1 MAATMHEPEHAGAGT
16 QPDAPCQRRRWL
28 SRFPLYVGL
37 FSVAVWLLPPL
48 IATTPLRNVVLKMA
62 RSELPGGMTVGSAS
76 LSWTE
81 PVQLHDVTVADTS
94 GREVLHVESITSEQ
108 TLWQLATERLSK
120 GLFHV
125 FRPRLTLTIRERSRN
140 LEPALARLT
149 QGRSR
154 AGKGY
159 TLDLSN
165 GEVVIVDES
174 GAVLTTIDQVAV
186 SFHKPAVA
194 DEPGRLRLTGRV
206 AEPDTQGAVTIEA
219 DWTGTDFVAS
229 GGQARA
235 ELDRVPLAALGSLS
249 EKRLRARS
257 FDGTASGTLSASWEP
272 ETDDSVRIEADATLS
287 TLDLRLAPGQYDA
300 DASDWQL
307 GESTLRGIVSIDRSR
322 SVHLEQCE
330 LRSQPLSANIAG
342 EVRRVP
348 GDWHLDLTGGVS
360 SDPDLLLELAG
371 GTVRQNVEID
381 GLAVQR
387 VAVRGPVSA
396 LRNRT
401 GAVDTTSDEAR
412 PAESP
417 LQLEGDIGWTL
428 LTAAGISSRDGLLT
442 ASWREGR
449 VALDPVRM
457 DVNGGRV
464 VALPGFDIPARSF
477 VVAGGPVVE
486 DIQFTPEMCQSW
498 LKYVSPLLAD
508 ATSIDGRFSLVADEG
523 QFPLSDMA
531 AGQFRGR
538 IVVHSGQVGPGPL
551 AQQVLGNG
559 RQMATLLKG
568 ELPLPRNDRGRGQG
582 RWLVLSPQEVAF
594 RFEEQRVHHERIEYT
609 VDDVVLTTSGSVGLD
624 ESLELVVDVPV
635 QDKWL
640 GSRRALAGLKGE
652 VLRVPVTGTL
662 ASPVIDPRP
671 LADFNRRLAQKAAG
685 GLLERLLD
693 Q

>member
-1 MAATMHEPEHAGAGT
+1 MAATLHEPQHAGAGT
-16 QPDAPCQRRRWL
+16 APEGPRPRRRWF
-28 SRFPLYVGL
+28 SRLPLYVGL

-62 RSELPGGMTVGSAS
+62 QSELPGGMTVGSAS

-81 PVQLHDVTVADTS
+81 PVQLHDVTLADKS

-159 TLDLSN
+159 SLDLTN

-194 DEPGRLRLTGRV
+194 DEPGRLRLTGRI

-219 DWTGTDFVAS
+219 DWTGADFFTS

-235 ELDRVPLAALGSLS
+235 ELDRVPLAALGCLS
-249 EKRLRARS
+249 EKRLHARS
-257 FDGTASGTLSASWEP
+257 FDGTASGTLSASWER
-272 ETDDSVRIEADATLS
+272 EAGDSVRVEADAGFS
-287 TLDLRLAPGQYDA
+287 ALDLRLAPGRQGA
-300 DASDWQL
+300 AASDWPL
-307 GESTLRGIVSIDRSR
+307 GESTLQGTVSIDRSR
-322 SVHLEQCE
+322 SVRIEQCA
-330 LRSQPLSANIAG
+330 LRSQPLSIDVAG
-342 EVRRVP
+342 DVQRVP
-348 GDWHLDLTGGVS
+348 GDWHLDLSGDVA
-360 SDPDLLLELAG
+360 SDPDLLLELVG
-371 GTVRQNVEID
+371 GAVRQHVEID
-381 GLAVQR
+381 GLAVER
-387 VAVRGPVSA
+387 LAVRGPVSA

-401 GAVDTTSDEAR
+401 EGADTTSDETD
-412 PAESP
+412 PDESP
-417 LQLEGDIGWTL
+417 LQLEGDVGWTL
-428 LTAAGISSRDGLLT
+428 LTAAGLASQNGLVT
-442 ASWREGR
+442 ASWRDGR
-449 VALDPVRM
+449 VALNPVRM

-464 VALPGFDIPARSF
+464 VALPAFDLPARSL
-477 VVAGGPVVE
+477 VVEAGPVVE
-486 DIQFTPEMCQSW
+486 EIRFTPQMCQSW

-508 ATSIDGRFSLVADEG
+508 ATSIDGQFSLVADEG

-531 AGQFRGR
+531 TGQFRGR
-538 IVVHSGQVGPGPL
+538 LVVHSAQVGPGPL
-551 AQQVLGNG
+551 AQQVLGIG

-568 ELPLPRNDRGRGQG
+568 ELPLPRNARAGNGG

-594 RFEEQRVHHERIEYT
+594 RFEEQRVHHERIAYA

-624 ESLELVVDVPV
+624 ESLELFVDVPV

-662 ASPVIDPRP
+662 TNPVIDPRP

-693 Q
+693 